1 MKINRSSEEP
11 RVMLLYACMCLPPV
25 CGTAPLNSRIVGG
38 DTAPEGAWPWQ
49 ASLYWFGSHF
59 CGGSLIN
66 NHFLSNSTSR
76 LIVYLGCQSQQGD
89 NPNEVSRSVSQIIIH
104 PNYNPNTSDNDIALL
119 QLSSTVQFTD
129 YIRPVCLAAQG
140 SSFPAGTT
148 VWVTVTLPSPQSLQE
163 VKIPIVSNS
172 QCSKSYS
179 GIINITSNMICAG
192 LTQGGKDSCQGDG
205 GGPVVS
211 KNSSVWVQAG
221 VVSFGVGCAEPKF
234 PGVNTRVSE
243 YHLHLSFSG
252 NSSHAS
258 CLSFSCL
265 LFKATKEGF
274 GSLSHWV
281 LMYPSSLHLKQYQVL
296 SRFLELFVIWSG
308 AWILCNLELSS
319 GGLTVELGAF
329 SLRGCVF
336 SALSL
341 LFWVNRVS

>member
-1 MKINRSSEEP
+1 MQLHIQTVIRRKRS
-11 RVMLLYACMCLPPV
+11 LIFFTDYQ
-25 CGTAPLNSRIVGG
+25 IVGG

-66 NHFLSNSTSR
+66 NHNSTSR

-140 SSFPAGTT
+140 STFEHKCPYFQGHHQLNGSDGI
-148 VWVTVTLPSPQSLQE
+148 LQE

-234 PGVNTRVSE
+234 PGVNTRVCRS
-243 YHLHLSFSG
+243 
-252 NSSHAS
+252 
-258 CLSFSCL
+258 
-265 LFKATKEGF
+265 
-274 GSLSHWV
+274 
-281 LMYPSSLHLKQYQVL
+281 
-296 SRFLELFVIWSG
+296 SG
-308 AWILCNLELSS
+308 AKHSEETRTRNP
-319 GGLTVELGAF
+319 
-329 SLRGCVF
+329 
-336 SALSL
+336 
-341 LFWVNRVS
+341 